1 VIKLSGITKT
11 YGSGEVATQ
20 VLKGIDLQIEKG
32 EFIAI
37 MGPSGSGK
45 STLLNILGALDVPSE
60 GDYYFMDTNIRRLT
74 KDQLALFRRNILG
87 FVFQGFNLL
96 KKTSALENVE
106 MPLVYQG
113 ISTKERHVKAFEA
126 LTSVGLQERVDYDPG
141 QLSGGEQQRVA
152 IARAIVTH
160 PKVLIADEPTGN
172 LDTKRSHEIMQL
184 ISGFNRDGITVVMVT
199 HEEEMAEYASRI
211 IRLRDGMMEKDEHHA
226 A

>member
-1 VIKLSGITKT
+1 MIKLSGITKT

-60 GDYYFMDTNIRRLT
+60 GDYYFMDTSIEGLT